1 MIMCKKYCAMPNR
14 QKGRGGRE
22 ISLPPRPF
30 YFVDNETR
38 QRYNNVENGV
48 IMDIEENVKKLL
60 SEIGE
65 NPFGEKVTLVAA
77 VKTQTV
83 EDINRAIAAG
93 ITDIGDN
100 HVQELRDK
108 YDGICGN
115 PRRHFIG
122 HLQTNKV
129 KYLIGKTYL
138 YQSVDR
144 LELAG
149 EISKRSERAGVISDC
164 LIQINIGNEETKGGF
179 ELEDG
184 VAAYEK
190 ISAMPALKVKGLMAM
205 LPFTDDE
212 TILRPLAK
220 SMRELFERLRDRN
233 ENIEHLSM
241 GMSGDWQL
249 CVECGSNMVRLGT
262 SIFGPRHYN

>member
-1 MIMCKKYCAMPNR
+1 M
-14 QKGRGGRE
+14 
-22 ISLPPRPF
+22 
-30 YFVDNETR
+30 
-38 QRYNNVENGV
+38 
-48 IMDIEENVKKLL
+48 IEENVKKLL
-60 SEIGE
+60 GEIDK

-83 EDINRAIAAG
+83 DDINKAIAAG
-93 ITDIGDN
+93 IRDIGDN
-100 HVQELRDK
+100 HVQEFKDK
-108 YDGICGN
+108 YDGITGN
-115 PRRHFIG
+115 PNRHFIG

-144 LELAG
+144 FELAE
-149 EISKRSERAGVISDC
+149 EISKRSERAGVTSDC

-179 ELEDG
+179 EYGDG
-184 VAAYEK
+184 SDAYKK

-212 TILRPLAK
+212 DVLRPLAK
-220 SMRELFERLRDRN
+220 KMRELFERLREKDSD
-233 ENIEHLSM
+233 IEFLSM
-241 GMSGDWQL
+241 GMSGDWKL

>member
-1 MIMCKKYCAMPNR
+1 M
-14 QKGRGGRE
+14 
-22 ISLPPRPF
+22 
-30 YFVDNETR
+30 
-38 QRYNNVENGV
+38 
-48 IMDIEENVKKLL
+48 IEENVKKLL
-60 SEIGE
+60 GEIDK

-83 EDINRAIAAG
+83 DDINKAIAAG
-93 ITDIGDN
+93 IRDIGDN
-100 HVQELRDK
+100 HVQEFKDK
-108 YDGICGN
+108 YDGITGN
-115 PRRHFIG
+115 PNRHFIG

-144 LELAG
+144 FELAE
-149 EISKRSERAGVISDC
+149 EISKRSERAGVTSDC

-179 ELEDG
+179 EYDDG
-184 VAAYEK
+184 PDAYKK

-212 TILRPLAK
+212 DVLRPLAK
-220 SMRELFERLRDRN
+220 KMRELFERLREKDSD
-233 ENIEHLSM
+233 IELLSM
-241 GMSGDWQL
+241 GMSGDWKL

-262 SIFGPRHYN
+262 SIFGARHYN

>member
-1 MIMCKKYCAMPNR
+1 MCR
-14 QKGRGGRE
+14 
-22 ISLPPRPF
+22 
-30 YFVDNETR
+30 
-38 QRYNNVENGV
+38 
-48 IMDIEENVKKLL
+48 IEENVKKLL
-60 SEIGE
+60 DEVGT

-100 HVQELRDK
+100 HVQEFRDK

-115 PRRHFIG
+115 PNRHFIG

-144 LELAG
+144 LELAE
-149 EISKRSERAGVISDC
+149 EISRRSERAGVVSDC
-164 LIQINIGNEETKGGF
+164 LIQINIGNEESKGGF
-179 ELEDG
+179 EYDDG
-184 VAAYEK
+184 QEVYQK

-212 TILRPLAK
+212 AVLRPLATK
-220 SMRELFERLRDRN
+220 MRELFEKLRDRDG
-233 ENIEHLSM
+233 NIEYLSM
-241 GMSGDWQL
+241 GMSGDWKL

-262 SIFGPRHYN
+262 SIFGPRHYA

>member
-1 MIMCKKYCAMPNR
+1 M
-14 QKGRGGRE
+14 
-22 ISLPPRPF
+22 
-30 YFVDNETR
+30 
-38 QRYNNVENGV
+38 
-48 IMDIEENVKKLL
+48 IEENVKKLL

-100 HVQELRDK
+100 HVQEFRDK
-108 YDGICGN
+108 YDGICGE

-220 SMRELFERLRDRN
+220 SMRELFERLRDRD